1 LRLHHEDDASS
12 YTAKLT
18 VQLFFLLS
26 SINRV
31 IICVLQTLPVVDVQL
46 AFALSK
52 QWRLPASAAY
62 LHQAPVGGCA

>member
-1 LRLHHEDDASS
+1 
-12 YTAKLT
+12 

-46 AFALSK
+46 VFALSK
-52 QWRLPASAAY
+52 QWRLPASAVY
-62 LHQAPVGGCA
+62 LRQVLAGGCV